1 MIAAILAWL
10 GMWFFYFYFQLHSFN
25 VFHFDFLKVE
35 NFKDK
40 IPTYNAR
47 GVDDL
52 DVCSSQVLQQ
62 VSQGTITRSTQQE
75 YAASTFDAQ

>member
-1 MIAAILAWL
+1 MVSK
-10 GMWFFYFYFQLHSFN
+10 LHSFVN
-25 VFHFDFLKVE
+25 HCMHIHFDFLKVE

-47 GVDDL
+47 GVDNL
-52 DVCSSQVLQQ
+52 DVCSRQQ
-62 VSQGTITRSTQQE
+62 VSMQGTITRSIQQE